1 MTFTL
6 PQLLTL
12 ASILI
17 AAGAQLQML
26 RILSKQVAD
35 LIAGNQAEHQRM
47 TERIAKLEGRIDP

>member
-12 ASILI
+12 GSILI

-26 RILSKQVAD
+26 RILSRQVAD
-35 LIAGNQAEHQRM
+35 LIVANQAEHQKM
-47 TERIAKLEGRIDP
+47 IERIATLEGRINP

>member
-1 MTFTL
+1 VTFTL

-12 ASILI
+12 GSILI

-35 LIAGNQAEHQRM
+35 LILANQTEHQKM
-47 TERIAKLEGRIDP
+47 TERIATLEGRINP